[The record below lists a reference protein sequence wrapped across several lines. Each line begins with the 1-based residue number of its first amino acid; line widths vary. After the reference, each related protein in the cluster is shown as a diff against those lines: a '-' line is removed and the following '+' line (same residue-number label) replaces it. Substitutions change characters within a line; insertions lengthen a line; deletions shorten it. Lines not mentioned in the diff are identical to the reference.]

1 MEDFLESLSPSLQ
14 ELAAKAHI
22 NDAHQA
28 ILTPQAHL
36 LLKDF
41 TEEDVHALKTAAAK
55 LLAKPTVTGL
65 GNAYKEF
72 LKWVQFF
79 LYITASELSNLPY
92 SKRYSR
98 VSFACTALDKCTR
111 GGILTRGITEFCGAA
126 SAGKTQLLLHL
137 CLTVQLND
145 EVGGLS
151 GGVAFICTENR
162 FPSKRLF
169 EMSKY
174 FIRKFPAYE
183 INYMAN
189 VHVEHLFESDALLK
203 CVGERLPALMSS
215 TCIKLI
221 IIDSVAAVFRTY
233 VDYVERSSDMRRLA
247 NHLLQLAYKYNSA
260 VICVNQVATVN
271 EDYPDVPCLGLSWA
285 HLGRTRIRISKIPK
299 QIRLEG
305 SLLTVR
311 KLEVMYSPDT
321 PNDFAEFLITKDGI
335 VDVPPTLK

>member
-1 MEDFLESLSPSLQ
+1 MCEVENGEKLR
-14 ELAAKAHI
+14 KI

-41 TEEDVHALKTAAAK
+41 TEEDVHTLKAAAAK

-72 LKWVQFF
+72 LKWVKFF
-79 LYITASELSNLPY
+79 VYITASELLNLPY
-92 SKRYSR
+92 SKRHSL

-111 GGILTRGITEFCGAA
+111 GGILTRGITEFCGHA

-137 CLTVQLND
+137 CLTVQLNV
-145 EVGGLS
+145 ELRGLS
-151 GGVAFICTENR
+151 GGVTFICTGNR
-162 FPSKRLF
+162 FPSKRSF

-189 VHVEHLFESDALLK
+189 VHVEHIFESNALLK

-215 TCIKLI
+215 MCIKLI

-233 VDYVERSSDMRRLA
+233 VDYVERSRDMRRLP
-247 NHLLQLAYKYNSA
+247 NHLLQLAYKYNSV
-260 VICVNQVATVN
+260 VICVNQQ
-271 EDYPDVPCLGLSWA
+271 
-285 HLGRTRIRISKIPK
+285 R
-299 QIRLEG
+299 
-305 SLLTVR
+305 
-311 KLEVMYSPDT
+311 
-321 PNDFAEFLITKDGI
+321 
-335 VDVPPTLK
+335 

>member
-1 MEDFLESLSPSLQ
+1 MEDFLESLSPRIQ
-14 ELAAKAHI
+14 ELAAKAYI

-41 TEEDVHALKTAAAK
+41 TEEDIHALKTAAAK
-55 LLAKPTVTGL
+55 LLAKPTVT
-65 GNAYKEF
+65 
-72 LKWVQFF
+72 
-79 LYITASELSNLPY
+79 ASELSNLPQ

-111 GGILTRGITEFCGAA
+111 GGILTRGITEFCGSA
-126 SAGKTQLLLHL
+126 SAGKTQLLLRL

-145 EVGGLS
+145 KLGGLS

-169 EMSKY
+169 EMSKC
-174 FIRKFPAYE
+174 FIKKFPANE

-189 VHVEHLFESDALLK
+189 VHVEHLIESDALLK

-233 VDYVERSSDMRRLA
+233 VDYVERSRDMRRLA

-260 VICVNQVATVN
+260 VICVNQVATVD
-271 EDYPDVPCLGLSWA
+271 EKYPDVPCLGLSWA

-299 QIRLEG
+299 QIKLEG

-321 PNDFAEFLITKDGI
+321 PNDFAEFLITKDGV
-335 VDVPPTLK
+335 VDVPPPLK